1 MLDNGMILPQ
11 LVQMSFLVTC
21 RSPFSLLLVLVSR
34 VLGLNI
40 QFLVSYSGER
50 SNPQNKIV
58 TALAEII
65 TSDWTFRIPAN
76 DNTSTQSFQLAVV
89 TSYIFTNED
98 NLKSYEPPAPPA
110 LFKVPYDVFYP
121 FVVNS
126 ASSKMSFSSS
136 SPFSLLLS
144 CVTFFF
150 LSYYF
155 FE

>member
-1 MLDNGMILPQ
+1 
-11 LVQMSFLVTC
+11 LV
-21 RSPFSLLLVLVSR
+21 FSSSI
-34 VLGLNI
+34 LGLNI

-58 TALAEII
+58 SALAEIV
-65 TSDWTFRIPAN
+65 TSDWTFRIPTN
-76 DNTSTQSFQLAVV
+76 DNTSTQSFQLSAV

-126 ASSKMSFSSS
+126 ASSKMSFPASSS
-136 SPFSLLLS
+136 LSMLLS
-144 CVTFFF
+144 CVSFIA

-155 FE
+155 FEF